1 MNDSVAFKNSNSTQA
16 ALRESFVLVA
26 MTVVAVAVGVGF
38 YAQFEAGFLLALLAT
53 SIGYVVLLAMHVLVR
68 RAQQVVDLESEIARL
83 SALNADMQRRDA
95 AREREAK
102 LAELEPSAPRA
113 RAPRPPVR
121 PQAPSAGAV
130 KEAANAFHVLPPPP
144 PAISI
149 AGYPRFSTVDA
160 AVPEAGMTR
169 GLEPSPASVDQS
181 ASTTP
186 SDDLTA
192 DLDADAEKI
201 SAADPKAAGPT
212 LRADPL
218 QGVAAP
224 LDEVAAPVTPKLESD
239 ASSGAKAGETREFE
253 NMHEII
259 QQLAAKL
266 NAPTRAAE
274 TDDANGTTA
283 PLSGDDETPPA
294 ASSETERDHVAA
306 VTDQAIEQSAALLRS
321 AAGDLRRMDAS
332 ARAFEVAEAAR
343 GPTMVAPSAVAPTL
357 VAEPHRPPTPDSRF
371 ALIAEAVAADRIDVY
386 LDPILGLD
394 ERIAKHFEVS
404 VRLRTHDQQEL
415 DAGDY
420 GPIASQHGLL
430 PQIEA
435 AKLARTVKVAERLA
449 ARGGMGALFASF
461 DGGSLGDDGFRKTYT
476 GLFEAGAS
484 PDGRLVLAFAQSD
497 VRSFTRAHWDEVATM
512 SALGLRFSLEAVT
525 DLDMDFEQLVGIGFG
540 FIKLDAK
547 VFLEGLPTSSGA
559 VPAGDLC
566 RHLSGLG
573 LALVVGRI
581 EDEGELTQVVG
592 FGAVLGQGALFGAP
606 RSVRVDMT
614 PAQVAA

>member
-1 MNDSVAFKNSNSTQA
+1 MNDSLAIKSLKVAQA

-26 MTVVAVAVGVGF
+26 MSVVAVAVGVGL

-53 SIGYVVLLAMHVLVR
+53 CMGYVVLLAMHVLVR
-68 RAQQVVDLESEIARL
+68 RAQQVIDLEAEIARL
-83 SALNADMQRRDA
+83 TTLIVDMQRRDA
-95 AREREAK
+95 ARERDAK
-102 LAELEPSAPRA
+102 LAELEPIGPRL
-113 RAPRPPVR
+113 RAPRPPLR
-121 PQAPSAGAV
+121 TESSSIGPGD
-130 KEAANAFHVLPPPP
+130 EATGGFNVLPPPP

-149 AGYPRFSTVDA
+149 AGYPRLA
-160 AVPEAGMTR
+160 AADSVLDGMTR
-169 GLEPSPASVDQS
+169 VLGHPPAAAELSAFKPELEG
-181 ASTTP
+181 
-186 SDDLTA
+186 LTA
-192 DLDADAEKI
+192 DLDPDAEKVLV
-201 SAADPKAAGPT
+201 ADP
-212 LRADPL
+212 
-218 QGVAAP
+218 VAAEPTTHVDPSKTVTEP
-224 LDEVAAPVTPKLESD
+224 LDAGTASVTSTLANSAP
-239 ASSGAKAGETREFE
+239 AGETREFE
-253 NMHEII
+253 NMQEII

-266 NAPTRAAE
+266 NAPTRDAE
-274 TDDANGTTA
+274 ADDANGTTVTPSA
-283 PLSGDDETPPA
+283 DDEAPTSWPSDTDPD
-294 ASSETERDHVAA
+294 RVAA

-343 GPTMVAPSAVAPTL
+343 GPTIGAPVAVAPEL
-357 VAEPHRPPTPDSRF
+357 VPASRRPPPQSSRF
-371 ALIAEAVAADRIDVY
+371 ALIAEAVEADRIDVY